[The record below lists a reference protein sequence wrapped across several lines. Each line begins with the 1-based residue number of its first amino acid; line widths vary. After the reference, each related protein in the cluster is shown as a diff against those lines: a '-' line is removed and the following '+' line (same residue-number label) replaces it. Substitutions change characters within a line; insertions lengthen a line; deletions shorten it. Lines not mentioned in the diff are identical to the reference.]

1 MDWNTIAILAV
12 FGVFNAISFWMGS
25 RLFRGE
31 SVIPTLPGKLEV
43 IEPEEPQ
50 DRYGEI
56 WPKDSVI
63 HDEGEI

>member
-1 MDWNTIAILAV
+1 MQFP
-12 FGVFNAISFWMGS
+12 FGWEAACFAEKV
-25 RLFRGE
+25 
-31 SVIPTLPGKLEV
+31 PGKLEV